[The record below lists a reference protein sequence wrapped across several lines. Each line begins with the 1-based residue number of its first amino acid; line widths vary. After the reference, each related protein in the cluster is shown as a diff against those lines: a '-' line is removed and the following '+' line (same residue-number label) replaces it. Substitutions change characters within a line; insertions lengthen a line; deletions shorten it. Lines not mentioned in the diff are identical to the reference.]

1 MFMKKVLLS
10 FALFLGVQFAFA
22 QCDGVILKEGS
33 ASFRR
38 FTNGMQVNFD
48 FCGSKDEL
56 TKIIDETSKLN
67 DAVKLDIENDPS
79 SETKYN
85 CILTI
90 RGDVDYNYAVKM
102 MNAMG
107 IQSVTKNGKK
117 LSQSDAENWYK

>member
-1 MFMKKVLLS
+1 MKKVLLS
-10 FALFLGVQFAFA
+10 FALFLAAQITFA

-102 MNAMG
+102 MSAMG
-107 IQSVTKNGKK
+107 IQTVTKNGKK
-117 LSQSDAENWYK
+117 LYQSDAENWYK